1 MTKVSVVI
9 PTIGRP
15 TLERAVESVINQT
28 FCNWELI
35 IVNDN
40 KNNPVELNVDNPQI
54 KFFENEKTSGANGA
68 RNTGIKKS
76 TGEYIAFLDDDDK
89 WHKYKL
95 EQQIKMMESNGNIL
109 SYTGIN
115 IIEGKNIPRYVY
127 RSKFISPKLT
137 LFFHN
142 YIGTTSTIVTRKDAL
157 NKIDGFDERLNSVQD
172 YDLYLRLIDLG
183 NISGINSPLLTY
195 YHQNIDHISLNI
207 REFVSSA
214 ILIFW
219 KQKWYYK
226 PIILVGLNVILI
238 QKCLKRLR
246 RNC

>member
-15 TLERAVESVINQT
+15 TLERAVESLINQT

-40 KNNPVELNVDNPQI
+40 QTNPIELNIDNPKI
-54 KFFENEKTSGANGA
+54 KYFENEKTSGANGA
-68 RNTGIKKS
+68 RNTGIEKS
-76 TGEYIAFLDDDDK
+76 TGEYIAFLDDDDE
-89 WHKYKL
+89 WHKHKL
-95 EQQIKMMESNGNIL
+95 EFQIKMMESNNVIM
-109 SYTGIN
+109 SYTGRN
-115 IIEGKNIPRYVY
+115 IIEGTKSPRYVY
-127 RSKFISPKLT
+127 RSKFVSPKLT

-142 YIGTTSTIVTRKDAL
+142 YIGTTSTIVIRKEVL

-172 YDLYLRLIDLG
+172 YDLYLRLTDLG
-183 NISGINSPLLTY
+183 NVLGINSPLLTY
-195 YHQNIDHISLNI
+195 YHQNTDHISLNI
-207 REFVSSA
+207 REFISSA

-226 PIILVGLNVILI
+226 PIILVGLNVIFI
-238 QKCLKRLR
+238 QKCLKQLR
-246 RNC
+246 RNY